1 MFRTAMVRTALLWT
15 LLGSFLLVVLAPPAS
30 LAQGGPIPQP
40 GPMPPMAGHVI
51 VVTGR
56 GSVEATPDEATVA
69 LGVQSVRPT
78 AREAQDQSSAVMD
91 QIVRQIVALGIPREK
106 IHTTT
111 IALYAQRK
119 PGSDSEEITGY
130 AATNRVTVT
139 VDELRLVGRAIDA
152 SVAAGAN
159 TLDSL
164 TFGVRDQSA
173 YRAQAFKIAVQDAQA
188 TASAIASAAGISLFH
203 LARIE
208 EAGAMIGPRP
218 LGVQAA
224 AVSTPVMPGTV
235 PVEVQVRAVYEF

>member
-1 MFRTAMVRTALLWT
+1 MSRTAMVRTAILWT
-15 LLGSFLLVVLAPPAS
+15 LLGSFLLVALAPAAS
-30 LAQGGPIPQP
+30 MAQGGPIPQP
-40 GPMPPMAGHVI
+40 GPMPLMAGHVI

-56 GSVEATPDEATVA
+56 GSVEATPDEATVV

-91 QIVRQIVALGIPREK
+91 QIVRQILALGIPREK

-119 PGSDSEEITGY
+119 PGAESEEITGY
-130 AATNRVTVT
+130 AATNRITVT
-139 VDELRLVGRAIDA
+139 VDELRLVGRVIDM

-159 TLDSL
+159 TLDGL
-164 TFGVRDQSA
+164 TFGVRDLSA

-188 TASAIASAAGISLFH
+188 TASAIASAAGVSLFH

-208 EAGAMIGPRP
+208 EVGAVVGPRA
-218 LGVQAA
+218 LGVEAA
-224 AVSTPVMPGTV
+224 AVSTQVMPGMI
-235 PVEVQVRAVYEF
+235 PVAAEVRAVYEF

>member
-1 MFRTAMVRTALLWT
+1 MVRIVLLWT
-15 LLGSFLLVVLAPPAS
+15 LLGSFLLVALAPRAS
-30 LAQGGPIPQP
+30 MAQGGPIPQP
-40 GPMPPMAGHVI
+40 GPMPFMTGHVI

-69 LGVQSVRPT
+69 LGVQSIRPT

-91 QIVRQIVALGIPREK
+91 QTVRQIMALGIPREK

-111 IALYAQRK
+111 IALSPQRK
-119 PGSDSEEITGY
+119 PGADSEEITGY
-130 AATNRVTVT
+130 AATNRITVT
-139 VDELRLVGRAIDA
+139 VDELRLVGRVIDT

-159 TLDSL
+159 TLDGL

-188 TASAIASAAGISLFH
+188 TASAIASAAGVSLFH
-203 LARIE
+203 LTRIE
-208 EAGAMIGPRP
+208 EVGAVVVPRA